1 MSSAHELEEVL
12 TALQVAG
19 EIETREDGQFLAE
32 LSPPQWEVRQQGRN
46 LILHIWT
53 GDRNLT
59 RRVIRILESNADGV
73 ALETARFGRTRPGKL
88 EFLRRDAPRTQGRLT
103 REKFRAQFGRFL
115 AEKFPDARL
124 ESLTV
129 SPDLEHSLSGVY
141 PRGIL
146 IEAGSMWAVLGVSPS
161 ESASATD
168 DALAFGLLWLDHARC
183 RSERQ
188 AIRGLRLFLPKGAA
202 NATARRAVDL
212 HPCAQ
217 LQLFECD
224 EATGAV
230 DRVDVADAGNLDC
243 RISSRPE
250 RSARLEPAT
259 SAIDETRALAPETA
273 QAIDAV
279 PLPGTNSVALRFR
292 GLDFARWTPQGM
304 LFGVD
309 DDVQALTSRARPK
322 LTRLLQELS
331 ECRNPVGTET
341 SHRFY
346 RAAPERWL
354 ESLIAAEP
362 ERLDASL
369 NVRHLYSQV
378 MAVSAGDRGIVDLL
392 GVTRQG
398 RLIVIELK
406 ASGDIQLPLQALD
419 YWQRVRHHHA
429 RDDFRTLGYFHDVE
443 LDPRP
448 PMLWLVAP
456 GFQFHSSTDTLLS
469 YISPEMEVTRIG
481 LNENW
486 RRGLQVIFR
495 R

>member
-1 MSSAHELEEVL
+1 MSFARELEQSL
-12 TALQVAG
+12 ARLQAAG
-19 EIETREDGQFLAE
+19 EIEVREDGRFLGE
-32 LSPPQWEVRQQGRN
+32 LSSPQWEVREQARN
-46 LILHIWT
+46 LILHVWT

-59 RRVIRILESNADGV
+59 RRVIRILDSDADGI

-88 EFLRRDAPRTQGRLT
+88 EFLRRDVPRTQGRLT
-103 REKFRAQFGRFL
+103 REKFRAQFSRFL

-124 ESLTV
+124 QSLAV
-129 SPDLEHSLSGVY
+129 SPDLEHSLSGIY

-146 IEAGSMWAVLGVSPS
+146 TEGGSTWAVMGVSPS
-161 ESASATD
+161 ESASVVD
-168 DALAFGLLWLDHARC
+168 DALAFGLLWLDHTRR
-183 RSERQ
+183 RSESR

-202 NATARRAVDL
+202 NVTARRAVDL

-217 LQLFECD
+217 LQLFEYD
-224 EATGAV
+224 DVTGGV
-230 DRVDVADAGNLDC
+230 DRVDITDAGNLEC
-243 RISSRPE
+243 RLASRAE
-250 RSARLEPAT
+250 RGARLEPSK
-259 SAIDETRALAPETA
+259 SAIDETRALALEDA

-279 PLPGTNSVALRFR
+279 PLPGTDTIALRFR
-292 GLDFARWTPQGM
+292 GLDFARWTAQGM
-304 LFGVD
+304 LFGVGD
-309 DDVQALTSRARPK
+309 DLQPLTSRARPK

-331 ECRNPVGTET
+331 ERRNPLGTET
-341 SHRFY
+341 AHRFY

-354 ESLIAAEP
+354 ETLIAAEP
-362 ERLDASL
+362 ERLDALL
-369 NVRHLYSQV
+369 NPRHLYSQV

-398 RLIVIELK
+398 RLAVIELK
-406 ASGDIQLPLQALD
+406 ASEDIQLPLQALD

-429 RDDFRTLGYFHDVE
+429 HGDFRALGYFHDVE
-443 LDPRP
+443 LDSRP
-448 PMLWLVAP
+448 PLLWMVAP

-469 YISPEMEVTRIG
+469 YVSPEIEVTRIG

>member
-1 MSSAHELEEVL
+1 MPSVREIEHSLAG
-12 TALQVAG
+12 LQAGG
-19 EIETREDGQFLAE
+19 EIEVREDGQLLAE
-32 LSPPQWEVRQQGRN
+32 LMSPQWEVREQGRN
-46 LILHIWT
+46 LILHVWT

-59 RRVIRILESNADGV
+59 RRIMRILESDSDGIV
-73 ALETARFGRTRPGKL
+73 LETSRFGRTRPSKL
-88 EFLRRDAPRTQGRLT
+88 EILCRDAPRARGRLT

-124 ESLTV
+124 ESLSV
-129 SPDLEHSLSGVY
+129 SPDLEHSLSGIY

-146 IEAGSMWAVLGVSPS
+146 SEAGSAWAVMGVSPS
-161 ESASATD
+161 ESAATVD
-168 DALAFGLLWLDHARC
+168 DALAFGLLWLDHARR
-183 RSERQ
+183 RSERT
-188 AIRGLRLFLPKGAA
+188 AIRGLRIFLPTGTA

-217 LQLFECD
+217 LQLFEYD
-224 EATGAV
+224 EATGGSE
-230 DRVDVADAGNLDC
+230 RVDLADAGNLEC
-243 RISSRPE
+243 RVVSRAE
-250 RSARLEPAT
+250 RGARLEPAKP
-259 SAIDETRALAPETA
+259 AIDETRALAAEAA
-273 QAIDAV
+273 QSIDAV
-279 PLPGTNSVALRFR
+279 PLPGTDVIALRFR
-292 GLDFARWTPQGM
+292 GLDFARWTVQGM
-304 LFGVD
+304 LFGVGD
-309 DDVQALTSRARPK
+309 DLQPLTSRARPK

-331 ECRNPVGTET
+331 KRRNPLGMET
-341 SHRFY
+341 AHRFY

-354 ESLIAAEP
+354 ETLIAAEP

-369 NVRHLYSQV
+369 NPRHLYSQV

-392 GVTRQG
+392 GVTHRG
-398 RLIVIELK
+398 RLAVVELK
-406 ASGDIQLPLQALD
+406 ASEDIQLPLQALD

-429 RDDFRTLGYFHDVE
+429 HGDFRALGYFNDVE

-448 PMLWLVAP
+448 PLLWLVAP

-486 RRGLQVIFR
+486 RRGIQVIFR